1 MLIAREH
8 VGLSQPAAAQRY
20 TISSEKEVERA
31 ERRQRDPNP
40 GEQLRVRGGDRTA
53 CVRGGALGAR
63 DCRSCSCWHI
73 VIRGT

>member
-8 VGLSQPAAAQRY
+8 VGLSQPAAAQLY

-40 GEQLRVRGGDRTA
+40 GEQLRVWTVGDREL
-53 CVRGGALGAR
+53 RLYF
-63 DCRSCSCWHI
+63 
-73 VIRGT
+73 